1 MYSLAVKLNKTLSEI
16 EAMPVD
22 EFVGWVAFFEI
33 TKPE

>member
-16 EAMPVD
+16 ETMPVD
-22 EFVGWVAFFEI
+22 EFVGWIAFFEI